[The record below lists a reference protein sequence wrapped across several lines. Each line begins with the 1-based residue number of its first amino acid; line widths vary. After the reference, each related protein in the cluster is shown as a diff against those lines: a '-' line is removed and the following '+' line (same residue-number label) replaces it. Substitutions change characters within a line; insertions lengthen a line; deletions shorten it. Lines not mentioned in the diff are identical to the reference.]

1 MDAKKEL
8 YKGWTKDK
16 LVSFLTNADKH
27 YYNTGTPLID
37 DELYDE
43 MKEYL
48 KSIDKKNPYFKRV
61 GADVDNK
68 VKLPFYLGS
77 QDKIKDDPKILNK
90 WISKYNDPK
99 SYIISEKL
107 DGISCLITYIKGE
120 IKIYTRGDG
129 YYGQDI
135 TYIKDYINGILT
147 TKIQKKD
154 IAVRGELIISKDNWE
169 LVKEHGSN
177 ARNLV
182 AGLINSKIL
191 KKDLLRYVDFVV
203 YEVIDEKNSLK
214 NLKFNVV
221 KHTEVSDLSI
231 DFLYDLYKKWK
242 DESNYEIDGLI
253 IRHNENYKRKEG
265 ENPKY
270 SFAFKSLN
278 MHKEVEVIV
287 SDIEWNISKDKYL
300 KPIVK
305 FNEISLNGVKI
316 KQATGFNADFIV
328 KNKIGI
334 GSRIIII
341 RSGDVIPHIKEVL
354 SPATNNKPLMPDVP
368 YIWNKK
374 DIILDDVSK
383 NREQDI
389 KIFSSFMK
397 ALNIKGIGEGIIT
410 KLYDSSH
417 DTLQKIIKISKEDL
431 LKIDG
436 IKEKSATNIIEAL
449 KDVYKKNCLE
459 IMHASNIL
467 GRGLGER
474 RLKLLID
481 TYPYI
486 CENQEKA
493 LKLKKEDILKISGF
507 GEVMADS
514 IIQNL
519 KTFLEFY
526 NSLFD
531 ITDKKVVIEKEVVAI
546 KKDSKYNGNI
556 YVFSGIRDK
565 ELEKLIENSGGTV
578 ANTVTKKTTLLIV
591 KDITD
596 NTTKIQNAKKYNIP
610 IILFEKFIK

>member
-8 YKGWTKDK
+8 YKDWTKDK

-154 IAVRGELIISKDNWE
+154 IVVRGELIISKDNWE

-231 DFLYDLYKKWK
+231 DFLYNLYKKWK
-242 DESNYEIDGLI
+242 DEMREGLI
-253 IRHNENYKRKEG
+253 STFNDSKNIIENKKSKSKPEELIKKGTVKEKAF
-265 ENPKY
+265 EN
-270 SFAFKSLN
+270 SR
-278 MHKEVEVIV
+278 
-287 SDIEWNISKDKYL
+287 
-300 KPIVK
+300 
-305 FNEISLNGVKI
+305 
-316 KQATGFNADFIV
+316 KQA
-328 KNKIGI
+328 
-334 GSRIIII
+334 
-341 RSGDVIPHIKEVL
+341 L
-354 SPATNNKPLMPDVP
+354 
-368 YIWNKK
+368 
-374 DIILDDVSK
+374 
-383 NREQDI
+383 
-389 KIFSSFMK
+389 
-397 ALNIKGIGEGIIT
+397 
-410 KLYDSSH
+410 KLYD
-417 DTLQKIIKISKEDL
+417 
-431 LKIDG
+431 
-436 IKEKSATNIIEAL
+436 
-449 KDVYKKNCLE
+449 
-459 IMHASNIL
+459 
-467 GRGLGER
+467 
-474 RLKLLID
+474 
-481 TYPYI
+481 
-486 CENQEKA
+486 
-493 LKLKKEDILKISGF
+493 
-507 GEVMADS
+507 
-514 IIQNL
+514 
-519 KTFLEFY
+519 
-526 NSLFD
+526 
-531 ITDKKVVIEKEVVAI
+531 
-546 KKDSKYNGNI
+546 
-556 YVFSGIRDK
+556 
-565 ELEKLIENSGGTV
+565 
-578 ANTVTKKTTLLIV
+578 
-591 KDITD
+591 
-596 NTTKIQNAKKYNIP
+596 
-610 IILFEKFIK
+610 